1 MAEWWEN
8 LTSGAQNVAGDIQ
21 RNLSSFGRDLGLGA
35 LRGTFSALRSNPLT
49 MAGTSF
55 LDNAYLTGQA
65 LSGGPVPAGS
75 LASRLQEAA
84 GMAPQPQ
91 SFGGP
96 DRFAGAQML
105 PQVDLSDPQEYMG
118 MTQEEL
124 LAYLLDSGG
133 GPDLSGYNAMLE
145 DITGREGALGTRKAE
160 QQAFLTSLFDA
171 AESRAEADRTA
182 LAAAVDAQ
190 LTSDAE
196 RRAAEMGVVRQGDVN
211 RAASATAAREALGA
225 PTGPDLTSNV
235 VENVASGV
243 AAGGAIAD
251 RDARIRESIANQQL
265 TREISSLTP
274 MEQMAVMGLNRQYED
289 RLAGLASER
298 AAIQAQMAAARSA
311 NRGPSVSE
319 RIGAMQF
326 AGDVFAPAE
335 AAQYELPGLQQGQQ
349 AIAQFYGPQVAADIA
364 GIGDRILSSAVMST
378 IDPTKPAGVSEL
390 LQNIRSQDPA
400 IDSYLNQN
408 PSFAAMVVNYV
419 VEAGKGY

>member
-8 LTSGAQNVAGDIQ
+8 IGANLNQMAAGLLPITGRQNRAD
-21 RNLSSFGRDLGLGA
+21 FARDA
-35 LRGTFSALRSNPLT
+35 IFSTSALGR
-49 MAGTSF
+49 A
-55 LDNAYLTGQA
+55 
-65 LSGGPVPAGS
+65 SGGPYAALARGITRDPLESRRPRTDNSAIDAAYQRQMRDVASLGGRSTLQSLIGQELAG
-75 LASRLQEAA
+75 Q
-84 GMAPQPQ
+84 APE
-91 SFGGP
+91 
-96 DRFAGAQML
+96 M
-105 PQVDLSDPQEYMG
+105 DPITYAG

-124 LAYLLDSGG
+124 LAYLLGGGG

-160 QQAFLTSLFDA
+160 QQAFLTSLYDA

-182 LAAAVDAQ
+182 LAAAVEAQ

-311 NRGPSVSE
+311 SRGPSVSE
-319 RIGAMQF
+319 KIGAMQF
-326 AGDVFAPAE
+326 AGDVFAPAAGPE
-335 AAQYELPGLQQGQQ
+335 IAIPDLLQTAQGIQSY
-349 AIAQFYGPQVAADIA
+349 FGPSAPEVLGVAN
-364 GIGDRILSSAVMST
+364 RILSETGVSR
-378 IDPTKPAGVSEL
+378 IDPTGEMSAQEAL
-390 LQNIRSQDPA
+390 TRLRSSDPA
-400 IDSYLNQN
+400 IASLLNEF
-408 PSFAAMVVNYV
+408 PEAAGIIVNYV
-419 VEAGKGY
+419 VQANKG